1 MDIHSIIN
9 SPVPLVI
16 ESKDGAH
23 MVRVNKAMFEEEM
36 ANNIIGNF
44 VYLTLFCLFDENGNL
59 IGAQTWD
66 RNKKVGEDDEYYLP
80 KRGE

>member
-9 SPVPLVI
+9 SPVPLII

-44 VYLTLFCLFDENGNL
+44 VC
-59 IGAQTWD
+59 
-66 RNKKVGEDDEYYLP
+66 
-80 KRGE
+80 